1 MEQKM
6 NSKKSWLLIFP
17 MFMLFACFSANG
29 INGPEPKTKEGIIL
43 KSIHDILLSYHYSP
57 LKVDDQFSEKAFNEY
72 FLNLDPSKRFFT
84 AQDINGLNSFKTQI
98 DDEFR
103 AGGLNFFDQNSSV
116 FDATVIR
123 AEKYFNEYID
133 MPFTFEVLDSIE
145 SEEEKMAWAS
155 DENELKSRWKKS
167 INYEFLSRYY
177 DEKKS
182 LEKDKKSKAEDTIIA
197 EIRKEVKENMES
209 WFKRL
214 KEIKKSDRF
223 EMYLNTLAHLY
234 DPHTDYFSPKDK
246 EDFNI
251 NMSGKLEGIG
261 ARLQTDKEY
270 TKVASIVPGGPAW
283 KQKEL
288 EANDI
293 LLGVQQKDQE
303 PVDIKGMKIDE
314 VVKIVRGKKGTTV
327 ILKVKKP
334 NGTVKDITIIRDEVI
349 MDEGFARSSMLK
361 YDSVASN
368 IGYIKLP
375 KFYADFDNPGGPSAA
390 KDIAKELEKLKAEG
404 ATSVILDLRNN
415 GGGSLQEVV
424 DMSGLFIEQ
433 GPIVQVKNRS
443 NVSPY
448 NDTDHSVQFD
458 GPMVILIN
466 NNSASASE
474 IIAACLQDYKRAVIV
489 GGGHSFG
496 KGTVQRFINLDR
508 AVNTNALDVADASG
522 NKIEMKPLGE
532 LKITIQKYYRINGG
546 SVQLKG
552 VEPDV
557 IIPDVYSSY
566 DLGEKEYE
574 HPMPFD
580 EISKQNFNQSA
591 FVIANIDE
599 IKQKAADRFAKN
611 ERYLNLNNSITKLK
625 DLRKQSKV
633 PLNYDQYKS
642 YMEKRNEEA
651 KSFEKIGTD
660 AIKGV
665 QASNLKADTEYINM
679 DSSRVGRN
687 EDFLKTIC
695 KDFQI
700 AESIKILQDIKRY

>member
-123 AEKYFNEYID
+123 AEKYFNEYIE
-133 MPFTFEVLDSIE
+133 MPFNFEVVDSIE
-145 SEEEKMAWAS
+145 SEEEKMAWAT

-424 DMSGLFIEQ
+424 DM
-433 GPIVQVKNRS
+433 
-443 NVSPY
+443 
-448 NDTDHSVQFD
+448 
-458 GPMVILIN
+458 
-466 NNSASASE
+466 
-474 IIAACLQDYKRAVIV
+474 
-489 GGGHSFG
+489 
-496 KGTVQRFINLDR
+496 
-508 AVNTNALDVADASG
+508 
-522 NKIEMKPLGE
+522 
-532 LKITIQKYYRINGG
+532 
-546 SVQLKG
+546 
-552 VEPDV
+552 
-557 IIPDVYSSY
+557 
-566 DLGEKEYE
+566 
-574 HPMPFD
+574 
-580 EISKQNFNQSA
+580 
-591 FVIANIDE
+591 
-599 IKQKAADRFAKN
+599 
-611 ERYLNLNNSITKLK
+611 
-625 DLRKQSKV
+625 
-633 PLNYDQYKS
+633 
-642 YMEKRNEEA
+642 
-651 KSFEKIGTD
+651 
-660 AIKGV
+660 
-665 QASNLKADTEYINM
+665 
-679 DSSRVGRN
+679 
-687 EDFLKTIC
+687 
-695 KDFQI
+695 
-700 AESIKILQDIKRY
+700 

>member
-1 MEQKM
+1 
-6 NSKKSWLLIFP
+6 
-17 MFMLFACFSANG
+17 
-29 INGPEPKTKEGIIL
+29 
-43 KSIHDILLSYHYSP
+43 
-57 LKVDDQFSEKAFNEY
+57 
-72 FLNLDPSKRFFT
+72 
-84 AQDINGLNSFKTQI
+84 
-98 DDEFR
+98 
-103 AGGLNFFDQNSSV
+103 
-116 FDATVIR
+116 VIR
-123 AEKYFNEYID
+123 AEKYFNEYIE
-133 MPFTFEVLDSIE
+133 MPFNFEVVDSIE
-145 SEEEKMAWAS
+145 SEEEKMAWAT

-182 LEKDKKSKAEDTIIA
+182 LEKDKKSKAEDTIFA

-546 SVQLKG
+546 SV
-552 VEPDV
+552 
-557 IIPDVYSSY
+557 
-566 DLGEKEYE
+566 
-574 HPMPFD
+574 
-580 EISKQNFNQSA
+580 
-591 FVIANIDE
+591 
-599 IKQKAADRFAKN
+599 
-611 ERYLNLNNSITKLK
+611 
-625 DLRKQSKV
+625 
-633 PLNYDQYKS
+633 
-642 YMEKRNEEA
+642 
-651 KSFEKIGTD
+651 
-660 AIKGV
+660 
-665 QASNLKADTEYINM
+665 
-679 DSSRVGRN
+679 
-687 EDFLKTIC
+687 
-695 KDFQI
+695 
-700 AESIKILQDIKRY
+700 

>member
-6 NSKKSWLLIFP
+6 NSKKSWILFFP
-17 MFMLFACFSANG
+17 ILMLFACFSANG
-29 INGPEPKTKEGIIL
+29 INGPEPKTKEGLIL

-57 LKVDDQFSEKAFNEY
+57 MTIDDKFSATAFDEY
-72 FLNLDPSKRFFT
+72 FINLDPTKRFFSNE
-84 AQDINGLNSFKTQI
+84 DIQTLASYKTQI
-98 DDEFR
+98 DDHFKSGNLEFFEKSNV
-103 AGGLNFFDQNSSV
+103 LFEQIV
-116 FDATVIR
+116 TR
-123 AEKYFNEYID
+123 AEENYKKYID
-133 MPFTFEVLDSIE
+133 MPFDFESNGTLE
-145 SEEEKMAWAS
+145 TEEEKLAWAS
-155 DENELKSRWKKS
+155 NNKELESRWNKS
-167 INYEFLSRYY
+167 LTYEFISRYY
-177 DEKKS
+177 DEKKT
-182 LEKDKKSKAEDTIIA
+182 LEKEKKTRPEDSIVL
-197 EIRKEVKENMES
+197 EIRNEVKENMDA

-214 KEIKKSDRF
+214 KEIKRSDRF
-223 EMYLNTLAHLY
+223 EMYLNTLAHIY

-261 ARLQTDKEY
+261 ARLQTEKEY

-293 LLGVQQKDQE
+293 LMSVTQKGGE
-303 PVDIKGMKIDE
+303 PVDIKGMKIDD
-314 VVKIVRGKKGTTV
+314 VVKIVRGKKGTVV

-334 NGTVKDITIIRDEVI
+334 NGTIKDITIIRDEVI
-349 MDEGFARSSMLK
+349 MDEGFARSSMLTL
-361 YDSVASN
+361 DSVSSN
-368 IGYIKLP
+368 VGYIKLP

-390 KDIAKELEKLKAEG
+390 KDIAKEVEKLKNEG
-404 ATSVILDLRNN
+404 AKSIILDLRNN

-448 NDTDHSVQFD
+448 NDTDHSVLFD
-458 GPMVILIN
+458 GPMVVLIN
-466 NNSASASE
+466 SNSASASE

-489 GGGHSFG
+489 GGSHTFG
-496 KGTVQRFINLDR
+496 KGSVQRFINLDR
-508 AVNTNALDVADASG
+508 TVNTNALDIADASG
-522 NKIEMKPLGE
+522 NKIEVRPLGE
-532 LKITIQKYYRINGG
+532 LKITIQKYYRVNGG

-557 IIPDVYSSY
+557 LIPDVYSSY

-580 EISKQNFNQSA
+580 EISKQNYNQSA
-591 FVIANIDE
+591 FIIANMEE
-599 IKQKAADRFAKN
+599 IKQKAAARLSKN
-611 ERYLNLNNSITKLK
+611 QRYVTTVENVNRLREI
-625 DLRKQSKV
+625 RKQTEI
-633 PLNYDQYKS
+633 PLNYNAYKS
-642 YMEKRNEEA
+642 LVEKRNEEA
-651 KSFEKIGTD
+651 KKFEKLGAD
-660 AIKGV
+660 AIAGM
-665 QASNLKADTEYINM
+665 QASNLKADQDYINL

-687 EDFLKTIC
+687 EDFLKSIC

-700 AESIKILQDIKRY
+700 AESIKILSDIKRY